1 MGTEKRES
9 IGAEYIRRTAYSRA
23 MWGDKPRLVQPAE
36 PPAATPVALRKPEEI
51 AEVSIWDAIARR
63 RSERDYSG
71 SALSIDELS
80 QLVWAAQGITGEAG
94 GYRLRAA
101 PSAGALYPIETYLV
115 VNNVGDVPPGVYRYD
130 VPRTELVPV
139 RLGDYRQAVC
149 AAALDQVMARDA
161 AVVFIWTAV
170 IARSLGKYKER
181 AYRYIFVDAGHI
193 GQNVSLAATA
203 MGLGSCM
210 IGALF
215 DDEVNALVGA
225 DGENEFAV
233 YMATVGSCQ

>member
-1 MGTEKRES
+1 
-9 IGAEYIRRTAYSRA
+9 

-36 PPAATPVALRKPEEI
+36 PAASDPVALRKPEEI
-51 AEVSIWDAIARR
+51 ADVSFWDALAKR

-71 SALSIDELS
+71 NPLTIGELS
-80 QLVWAAQGITGEAG
+80 RLVWAAQGITGTAG

-115 VNNVGDVPPGVYRYD
+115 VNNVGDVPHGVYRYD
-130 VPRTELVPV
+130 VLRTELVPV

-149 AAALDQVMARDA
+149 AAALDQGMAYDA

-181 AYRYIFVDAGHI
+181 AYRYIFLDAGHI

-203 MGLGSCM
+203 MGLGCCM
-210 IGALF
+210 IAALF

-233 YMATVGSCQ
+233 YMATVGSSQ